1 MDARLEPSMEALQNY
16 SRFSALQIFGF
27 KRLTADRNCSCANQ
41 QALSEDV
48 LLPLRSQNGI
58 SLGSPNSLTSG
69 CRDRFSSGGV
79 LSGRLGCGFFFGFA
93 RSFGSR
99 FSCSTT
105 KESDSRFSPD
115 SVFHSFESRR
125 PTT

>member
-79 LSGRLGCGFFFGFA
+79 SSGPSRFGFRFA
-93 RSFGSR
+93 FPLSFR
-99 FSCSTT
+99 T
-105 KESDSRFSPD
+105 R
-115 SVFHSFESRR
+115 
-125 PTT
+125 